1 MNHHM
6 FKSGHST
13 QAKFLM
19 SLKPSASIVGVDWG
33 TTHRRAYA
41 ITPSGEC
48 VSDMSDSDGAMG
60 CKGRFPQ
67 ALVAAIDQLNTTPS
81 LVVAS
86 GMVGSALGWHEVPYV
101 DASVPL
107 HALAEHAFRVPDA
120 PAAAPVLLLPG
131 YCIRNSAGVPDVMR
145 GEETQLLGAWAL
157 GHKSGWF
164 VLPGTHSKWVLLQD
178 GVVRKLRTY
187 MTGELYDLLRKQ
199 GTLAA
204 AAGGQAE
211 WDDAAFAAGVDAAGT
226 HALSHVLFSARAR
239 VVSKDMPA
247 QSTASYLSGVLIG
260 TELKDV
266 LSVDTGE
273 VPTFQL
279 IGSPQLAEL
288 YQKAASRLGCRF
300 DILDARQAFLAAV
313 QHIHSHWSA

>member
-1 MNHHM
+1 
-6 FKSGHST
+6 
-13 QAKFLM
+13 
-19 SLKPSASIVGVDWG
+19 
-33 TTHRRAYA
+33 
-41 ITPSGEC
+41 
-48 VSDMSDSDGAMG
+48 
-60 CKGRFPQ
+60 
-67 ALVAAIDQLNTTPS
+67 
-81 LVVAS
+81 
-86 GMVGSALGWHEVPYV
+86 
-101 DASVPL
+101 
-107 HALAEHAFRVPDA
+107 
-120 PAAAPVLLLPG
+120 
-131 YCIRNSAGVPDVMR
+131 
-145 GEETQLLGAWAL
+145 
-157 GHKSGWF
+157 
-164 VLPGTHSKWVLLQD
+164 
-178 GVVRKLRTY
+178 VVRKLRTY
-187 MTGELYDLLRKQ
+187 MTGELYDLLRKH

-211 WDDAAFAAGVDAAGT
+211 WDDAAFAAGVDAAGA

-266 LSVDTGE
+266 LGVDTGE

-279 IGSPQLAEL
+279 IGSPQLADL